1 MENSN
6 IWESDRN
13 LGPVFAMPL
22 GSTSYL
28 QHGLGDLSSGDES
41 DSDSFGS
48 AQGELE
54 DVPLSDNGEDTGCGD
69 EAWEVNLLPPNEG
82 MVRPSMPKEA
92 NTLPSALNGMHD
104 KLPNSTKKEWV
115 FDDREMVVVPYTS
128 DDDDFQDC
136 EEDTTHTFVVPFHE
150 RVQVNYED
158 YTEEQLRPRTAKA
171 KALVRSLPGARQVE
185 DATAA
190 VATGAKALQAGVT
203 GTYTSVSGRVGT
215 AVRFGCEAAVLTGR
229 VRSYLVGEAWNAGMN
244 MSVAIQESFPDVV
257 RPLRDGWD
265 VVGGILTEG
274 VMALPP
280 HEGIV
285 GRRRRRI

>member
-54 DVPLSDNGEDTGCGD
+54 DVALSDNGEDTGCGD
-69 EAWEVNLLPPNEG
+69 EAWEVNLLPPSEG
-82 MVRPSMPKEA
+82 VVRPSMPKEA

-203 GTYTSVSGRVGT
+203 GTYTAVSGRVST

-229 VRSYLVGEAWNAGMN
+229 VRGYLVGEAWNAGMN

-280 HEGIV
+280 HDGIV
-285 GRRRRRI
+285 GGRRRRI

>member
-1 MENSN
+1 MDNSN
-6 IWESDRN
+6 VWESDRN
-13 LGPVFAMPL
+13 LDPVFATPH

-28 QHGLGDLSSGDES
+28 KHGLGDLSSGDEY
-41 DSDSFGS
+41 DSDSS
-48 AQGELE
+48 AEDDLE
-54 DVPLSDNGEDTGCGD
+54 DVSLNEAAEDTGCGD
-69 EAWEVNLLPPNEG
+69 EAWEVNLLAPNEG
-82 MVRPSMPKEA
+82 VVRPSIPKDKEA
-92 NTLPSALNGMHD
+92 NSLPSALNGMHD
-104 KLPNSTKKEWV
+104 KLPNSTRRECI
-115 FDDREMVVVPYTS
+115 FDDREMVVIPHAS
-128 DDDDFQDC
+128 DDENLRDC

-190 VATGAKALQAGVT
+190 VATGAKALQAGAT
-203 GTYTSVSGRVGT
+203 GTYTAVSGQVGT
-215 AVRFGCEAAVLTGR
+215 AVRFGCEAAVLTGQ
-229 VRSYLVGEAWNAGMN
+229 VRSYLFGEAWNAGMN
-244 MSVAIQESFPDVV
+244 MSVAIQESFPAVV

-280 HEGIV
+280 HDGIV

>member
-1 MENSN
+1 MDNSN

-13 LGPVFAMPL
+13 LGPVFAMPP

-28 QHGLGDLSSGDES
+28 KHGLGDLSSGDEY
-41 DSDSFGS
+41 DSDSS
-48 AQGELE
+48 VEDELE
-54 DVPLSDNGEDTGCGD
+54 DVSLSENGEATGCGD
-69 EAWEVNLLPPNEG
+69 EAWDVNLLPPNEG
-82 MVRPSMPKEA
+82 VVRPSIPKDKEA

-104 KLPNSTKKEWV
+104 KLPNSTRRECV
-115 FDDREMVVVPYTS
+115 FDDREMVVIPYAS
-128 DDDDFQDC
+128 DEEDFRDC

-203 GTYTSVSGRVGT
+203 GTYTTVSEQVGT
-215 AVRFGCEAAVLTGR
+215 AVRFGCEAAVFTGQ
-229 VRSYLVGEAWNAGMN
+229 VRSYLFGGAWNTGMN
-244 MSVAIQESFPDVV
+244 MSVAIQESFPAVV

-280 HEGIV
+280 HDGIV